1 MPSGPIPPHGLQV
14 TVTSGPIP
22 PHGRALSGAAGP
34 NPQQSDRRSASDR
47 RNEAESFTR
56 ADMVSVRL
64 VGRARHPFSI
74 LISSDTP
81 GEILIE
87 SVEVSICDEDEPV
100 FNIPVSTSRVVLK
113 KARDSEVFRLTDQ
126 QLAAIS
132 EHLERGETVKVRVRY
147 LAADESELKISIIEK
162 DSHHRLRYVL
172 AMIAVG
178 FAVQSVLKR
187 SSHSE

>member
-1 MPSGPIPPHGLQV
+1 MSGPNPPHELQLTVSSGPNPPHG
-14 TVTSGPIP
+14 S
-22 PHGRALSGAAGP
+22 RALSATAGR
-34 NPQQSDRRSASDR
+34 NPSQSASDGSD
-47 RNEAESFTR
+47 ESQSFTR
-56 ADMVSVRL
+56 ADIVSVRL
-64 VGRARHPFSI
+64 LARKPRPFVI
-74 LISSDTP
+74 LISSER
-81 GEILIE
+81 GKILIE

-100 FNIPVSTSRVVLK
+100 FNIPVSTSSVVLK
-113 KARDSEVFRLTDQ
+113 KSRDSEVFRLTDQ